1 MKFGDRTRPPI
12 PESRASENGQKLLDL
27 VRRDLHPVVLPL
39 LPLDLDEAI
48 ERMLSEHPQDQLRL
62 RRDLDRLAE
71 RLRQLLDAAAVA
83 LLRSQVVEILLHRLR
98 ELVAVLNP
106 LEAGVQHPGEAEV
119 RVAGRIRAAQL
130 RARRVLLAG
139 VIERHADQRR
149 AVST

>member
-1 MKFGDRTRPPI
+1 MSGPTGPARRYLS
-12 PESRASENGQKLLDL
+12 PEPSENGQKLLDL

-48 ERMLSEHPQDQLRL
+48 ERMLSEHPQNQLRL

-71 RLRQLLDAAAVA
+71 RLGQLLDAAAVA

-106 LEAGVQHPGEAEV
+106 
-119 RVAGRIRAAQL
+119 
-130 RARRVLLAG
+130 
-139 VIERHADQRR
+139 
-149 AVST
+149 